1 MIIVFL
7 FLTYFT
13 LYDRLWVHPLLYKW
27 PTFVPFYG
35 SAIFHCVY
43 VWHLFNSSVNGHLI
57 RFHVLASVHSA
68 AMNIGVHV
76 SFWTMVF
83 SGYMPSRL
91 LLLWQTRPAFGFP
104 IQSWLCVGVMHFS
117 SWLPGPNLLCMP
129 REKLAQPYTP
139 KISRYLLLTPCKF
152 RVAPD

>member
-76 SFWTMVF
+76 SFCIRVF
-83 SGYMPSRL
+83 SGYMLCSGITGSYRSGKEMATHSSILAWRILWTEEPDRLQSMGLQESDMTEQLTL
-91 LLLWQTRPAFGFP
+91 LLFHIMKR
-104 IQSWLCVGVMHFS
+104 VM
-117 SWLPGPNLLCMP
+117 L
-129 REKLAQPYTP
+129 EKSFY
-139 KISRYLLLTPCKF
+139 
-152 RVAPD
+152 